1 MTEKTCPHSNR
12 FKRLR
17 WIAKRL
23 AVEKDVLLAHK
34 VKVVRYVPDIKE
46 GQPVLVDPEAKT
58 FRKMYAHHYVE
69 TQKLQPFWQ
78 YGCAK
83 RMYKDMKRDGWGG
96 TIERLEKLV
105 AEVIRARQET

>member
-1 MTEKTCPHSNR
+1 VTDKVCPHSNK

-23 AVEKDVLLAHK
+23 AEEPDVLK
-34 VKVVRYVPDIKE
+34 SVQVKVVRWVPDSVGK
-46 GQPVLVDPEAKT
+46 GTHL
-58 FRKMYAHHYVE
+58 VE
-69 TQKLQPFWQ
+69 TKKVQPFWQ

-83 RMYKDMKRDGWGG
+83 RIYKDMKRDGWGG

-105 AEVIRARQET
+105 AEVMNVKETKRI